1 MEWLLY
7 VLMFVFGYYTCKT
20 FYVFRSG
27 AVTVTMLKLTYLT
40 SILVL
45 VRALEQYSYVKQ
57 FGAQQLTRKDAS
69 DADIKNYKIYIDN
82 DIEYFKTK
90 SINNILDCT
99 PTYFKQIPQ
108 FNDWESAMQYIQDNK
123 ELITHVI
130 NHRS

>member
-1 MEWLLY
+1 
-7 VLMFVFGYYTCKT
+7 
-20 FYVFRSG
+20 
-27 AVTVTMLKLTYLT
+27 MLKLTYLT

-57 FGAQQLTRKDAS
+57 FGAQQLTRKGAS
-69 DADIKNYKIYIDN
+69 DVDVQNYKIYIDN

-108 FNDWESAMQYIQDNK
+108 FDDWESAMQYMRNNRQ
-123 ELITHVI
+123 LMTHII
-130 NHRS
+130 NRRS